1 MSRWTTRAAAITTKV
16 AVAVLLPAAA
26 ALAQYKWIDADG
38 KVTYGDN
45 PPRDARKLERLNAPA
60 EAPGSTLL
68 NLPFELRR
76 AVENFPVQVYTTAD
90 CSPCQAGREL
100 LRARGVPYE
109 ELTVATREDVELMR
123 ARGFG
128 DMLPVITVGRNA
140 LRQLNPDEWNRA
152 LDAAGYP
159 RTSMLPRSWQNL
171 PPRPA
176 ADVTRPAAQGTSVPP
191 PPSS

>member
-1 MSRWTTRAAAITTKV
+1 MSQWTIGPRAWIAAV
-16 AVAVLLPAAA
+16 AAAVLLPAA

-38 KVTYGDN
+38 KVTYGDS
-45 PPRDARKLERLNAPA
+45 PPRDAKKIERLNAPA
-60 EAPGSTLL
+60 EAPGSALL

-90 CSPCQAGREL
+90 CNACQAGREL
-100 LRARGVPYE
+100 LRARGVPFE

-123 ARGFG
+123 TRGYG
-128 DMLPVITVGRNA
+128 DMLPVISIGRNA

-159 RTSMLPRSWQNL
+159 RSSMLPRTWQNP

-176 ADVTRPAAQGTSVPP
+176 ADGAKPTAEGTRVVPP
-191 PPSS
+191 RS